1 MKYVLEIFGGLLVLV
16 CGLAFVALRKRSRW
30 LACLGLLIGVLLV
43 LFLSGITPDLTAARV
58 TMELKLRVVTG
69 LLGFLMLVATLEA
82 VRRTQMHER
91 YALLWVGT
99 GLVILFFALYPTSIL
114 AWLQRV
120 TGMQYVTAIVI
131 VVFAFLLLVSFHF
144 SIMLSRSR
152 EDTARL
158 ARRIALL
165 EQRLAERERTAPA
178 RPPVAG
184 QPPAQTP

>member
-1 MKYVLEIFGGLLVLV
+1 MMPVLTILGGVLVLIS
-16 CGLAFVALRKRSRW
+16 GLAFVALRKRRRG
-30 LACLGLLIGVLLV
+30 LAIAGLLLGVVLV
-43 LFLSGITPDLTAARV
+43 LFLSGITPELTADRI

-69 LLGFLMLVATLEA
+69 LLSFLMLVATLEA

-91 YALLWVGT
+91 YALLWVAT
-99 GLVILFFALYPTSIL
+99 GLVILFFALYPTTIL

-152 EDTARL
+152 DDAARL

-165 EQRLAERERTAPA
+165 EQRLAELEHNRPA
-178 RPPVAG
+178 GVVK
-184 QPPAQTP
+184 PPAPLP

>member
-1 MKYVLEIFGGLLVLV
+1 MKYVIEIFGGLLVLV
-16 CGLAFVALRKRSRW
+16 CGLAFVTLRKRSRW
-30 LACLGLLIGVLLV
+30 LAGLGLLLGVTLV
-43 LFLSGITPDLTAARV
+43 LFLSGVTPDLTATRV

-131 VVFAFLLLVSFHF
+131 IVFAFLLLVSFHF

-152 EDTARL
+152 EDTSRL
-158 ARRIALL
+158 TRRIALL
-165 EQRLAERERTAPA
+165 EQRLVEVERVKPAAPEYK
-178 RPPVAG
+178 PD
-184 QPPAQTP
+184 TPL